1 MTKCVEIENLS
12 FAYRGNL
19 VLRGVNITA
28 EGGDFVCLLGP
39 SGCGKSTL
47 LRLIA
52 GLERPDAGSI
62 LIGGAAVSGPGLDRG
77 VVFQDYSL
85 FPWLTAGENL
95 VFALE
100 QAFPDRRRRDHVED
114 ARAQLGRVHLEGA
127 FDKLPSQLSGGM
139 RQRVAIAR
147 AFATDPPLL
156 LMDEPFGALDAVT
169 RAHLQEHL
177 LALWQTPSGAA
188 KTVFFVTH
196 DVDEAILLAS
206 TVVVL
211 GANPGRIRGVFDIDV
226 ARPRSRQS
234 IQSSP
239 RYLALRA
246 AMVDLLYERSD
257 DAGDAGTPQ

>member
-1 MTKCVEIENLS
+1 M
-12 FAYRGNL
+12 
-19 VLRGVNITA
+19 
-28 EGGDFVCLLGP
+28 
-39 SGCGKSTL
+39 
-47 LRLIA
+47 
-52 GLERPDAGSI
+52 
-62 LIGGAAVSGPGLDRG
+62 
-77 VVFQDYSL
+77 
-85 FPWLTAGENL
+85 
-95 VFALE
+95 
-100 QAFPDRRRRDHVED
+100 
-114 ARAQLGRVHLEGA
+114 
-127 FDKLPSQLSGGM
+127 
-139 RQRVAIAR
+139 AIAR

-211 GANPGRIRGVFDIDV
+211 GANPGRIRGVLDIDV